1 MNHLLVLITH
11 HLITKDGME
20 HNPVISGG
28 SAYLAIANANN
39 PALKRQRVRQFFV
52 NIGASLCNACCAI
65 YPSSDFFKDKSRASG
80 LSNLCKTCSADQ
92 RKKHYYAHT
101 EESSKRH
108 KEYAEKNKE
117 QIKANQKIYYE
128 KNKES
133 ILKRNASYFLK
144 NKAKIIEQNKQHAE
158 KNKDLMIA
166 RRREYKN
173 KRYQSDPIY
182 RLKRNV
188 CRAIHASITRNG
200 YTKRSKTYEILGC
213 TMDEFRLHI
222 ERQFTKGM
230 TWEKVGSE
238 IHIDHI
244 VPLASAKTEED
255 ILALNHHTNLRPC
268 WADENFR
275 KRDSIEFLL

>member
-1 MNHLLVLITH
+1 M
-11 HLITKDGME
+11 K

-28 SAYLAIANANN
+28 SAYIAIAKTNSHAI
-39 PALKRQRVRQFFV
+39 KRQHLRQFFV
-52 NIGASLCNACCAI
+52 NIGASLCNSCCAI
-65 YPSSDFFKDKSRASG
+65 YPLENFFKDKSKAFG
-80 LSNLCKTCSADQ
+80 LSNVCKACSISK
-92 RKKHYYAHT
+92 RKKHYYANI
-101 EESSKRH
+101 EASSNRH
-108 KEYAEKNKE
+108 KEYVEKNKE

-133 ILKRNASYFLK
+133 ILKRNASYFAK
-144 NKAKIIEQNKQHAE
+144 NKKKIIDTRKIYA
-158 KNKDLMIA
+158 KNNRDKIVA
-166 RRREYKN
+166 KKREAK
-173 KRYQSDPIY
+173 KARYQSDPVY

-222 ERQFTKGM
+222 ERQFTNGM
-230 TWEKVGSE
+230 AWEKVGSE

-255 ILALNHHTNLRPC
+255 IIALNHHTNLRPC
-268 WADENFR
+268 WADENLR